1 VIYERATDG
10 MSPRP
15 SHAAQQWQFS
25 LRGLMIT
32 VAIVSLYLAACV
44 ALVRDLGRRESLS
57 VVLMIPAILIGA
69 SVGIAAG
76 QFWSKRRRGPVLFRL
91 RYRFE
96 GILDWFSPVLVPL
109 FALVY
114 VAIEELLV
122 GPPPANEF
130 PRHFVR
136 VLLLFWT
143 VQSACFVPRRLSQS
157 LLLCENGIG
166 YGGVGLTPWEK
177 VAPRADVLFDAD
189 GNLVIRYGSSSI
201 VATVPPEKRQS
212 VEAMLKEKLG
222 AHSHVP
228 EIEFSR
234 LEPRSGDS
242 A

>member
-1 VIYERATDG
+1 MIHERATDEKL
-10 MSPRP
+10 PRP
-15 SHAAQQWQFS
+15 SHESQQWQFS

-44 ALVRDLGRRESLS
+44 ALIRDMGRRESLS

-69 SVGIAAG
+69 SIGIAAG
-76 QFWSKRRRGPVLFRL
+76 QFWSKRRRGSVLFRL
-91 RYRFE
+91 RYRFK
-96 GILDWFSPVLVPL
+96 GTLDWFSPVLVPL

-114 VAIEELLV
+114 VALEDLLV

-136 VLLLFWT
+136 VMLLFWT

-166 YGGVGLTPWEK
+166 YGGVGFTPWEK
-177 VAPRADVLFDAD
+177 VAPRADVLFDGE

-201 VATVPPEKRQS
+201 IATVPPEQR
-212 VEAMLKEKLG
+212 G
-222 AHSHVP
+222 AV
-228 EIEFSR
+228 
-234 LEPRSGDS
+234 RSLLSG
-242 A
+242 